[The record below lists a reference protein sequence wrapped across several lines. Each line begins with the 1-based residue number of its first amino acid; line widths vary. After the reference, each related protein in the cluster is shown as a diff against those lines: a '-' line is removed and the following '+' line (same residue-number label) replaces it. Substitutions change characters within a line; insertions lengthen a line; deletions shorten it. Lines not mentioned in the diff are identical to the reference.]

1 MEAISKG
8 VSAFREP
15 KAKDAASTMAVTGAD
30 RDHDVG
36 RRHRSGGDCEGP
48 LRRQRLPAHRISR
61 GCGTFTQLRVI
72 TQLASSIFGGSDAA
86 RRLAAP
92 ERLPSIVGD
101 ARPGVGR
108 RGRDTSGP
116 VHRHR
121 SGRGDARVPAAA
133 EQRRGGRPVVVGA
146 DTHARGEG
154 RGSWWAPELDVG
166 AGGRWWLPARSCAD
180 RKLPLLK
187 NLPTKGVERQPD
199 WANLCGLPG
208 FAPAKNPEAQLDVSQ
223 QVTTGFAPIWS
234 CTIGTNPTHD
244 GRTKVFAITTDPR
257 TTALTRKDG

>member
-1 MEAISKG
+1 M
-8 VSAFREP
+8 
-15 KAKDAASTMAVTGAD
+15 
-30 RDHDVG
+30 
-36 RRHRSGGDCEGP
+36 
-48 LRRQRLPAHRISR
+48 
-61 GCGTFTQLRVI
+61 I

-92 ERLPSIVGD
+92 ERLPSIAGD

-154 RGSWWAPELDVG
+154 GGSWWAPELDVG

-180 RKLPLLK
+180 RKLPLPK

-208 FAPAKNPEAQLDVSQ
+208 FAPATNPEARLDVSQ

-257 TTALTRKDG
+257 TTALTQKDGKDPAGPGRARWVAGGTLVVTCQGKDVFFSLSGGYEGPALFPDNDDLVRKFLAAGGKAIGCEPIL